1 MAISA
6 LDPNTALVVIDIQ
19 KGVVGLPSVHPMAG
33 VVANCVSLAKAFR
46 KANRPVVLVNVAGAP
61 AGRADKKFSMNPPPG
76 WDELV
81 PELDRQPSDILVTKY
96 TPGAFHGTGLDL
108 QLRRRG
114 VTEIVL
120 CGVSTS
126 SGVEST
132 ARAAYEHGYT
142 VAVAIDAVT
151 DMVRELH
158 DNSVERIFPKLAET
172 GTTAD
177 VLARLS

>member
-1 MAISA
+1 MAIST

-19 KGVVGLPSVHPMAG
+19 KGIVGLPTIHPIDG
-33 VVANCVSLAKAFR
+33 VVANCVALAKAFR
-46 KANRPVVLVNVAGAP
+46 KAGKPVVLVNVAGAP
-61 AGRADKKFSMNPPPG
+61 NGRADSKRSFNPPPG

-81 PELDRQPSDILVTKY
+81 PELDRQNTDILVTKY
-96 TPGAFHGTGLDL
+96 TPGAFHGTGLDM
-108 QLRRRG
+108 QLRHRG
-114 VTEIVL
+114 VTQIVL

-132 ARAAYEHGYT
+132 ARAAYEHGYHVT
-142 VAVAIDAVT
+142 VATDAVT

-158 DNSVERIFPKLAET
+158 DRAVEHVFPKMAET

-177 VLARLS
+177 VLARLA

>member
-1 MAISA
+1 MPIST

-19 KGVVGLPSVHPMAG
+19 QGIVGLPTVHPMAD
-33 VVANCVSLAKAFR
+33 VVAKCAALAKAFR
-46 KANRPVVLVNVAGAP
+46 NAKQPVALVNVAGAP
-61 AGRADKKFSMNPPPG
+61 AGRADAKRTLNLPPG

-81 PELDRQPSDILVTKY
+81 PELDRQSSDILVTKY
-96 TPGAFHGTGLDL
+96 TPGAFHGTGLDM

-114 VTEIVL
+114 VTQIVL

-126 SGVEST
+126 GGVEAT
-132 ARAAYEHGYT
+132 ARAAYEHGYNVT
-142 VAVAIDAVT
+142 VAIDAAT

-158 DNSVERIFPKLAET
+158 DNSVLRIFPKLAET

-177 VLARLS
+177 VLARLT

>member
-1 MAISA
+1 MTISA
-6 LDPNTALVVIDIQ
+6 LDPKTALVVIDIQ
-19 KGVVGLPSVHPMAG
+19 KGIVGLPTVHPMAG
-33 VVANCVSLAKAFR
+33 VVANCVALAKAFR
-46 KANRPVVLVNVAGAP
+46 AANQPVVLVNVSGAP
-61 AGRADKKFSMNPPPG
+61 SGRADNKRTMNPPPG

-81 PELDRQPSDILVTKY
+81 PELDRQPDDIIITKY
-96 TPGAFHGTGLDL
+96 TPGAFHGTGLDM

-114 VTEIVL
+114 VTQIVL

-132 ARAAYEHGYT
+132 ARAAYEHGYN

-158 DNSVERIFPKLAET
+158 DNSIERIFPKLAET

-177 VLARLS
+177 VLARVS